1 MKILLDECVVQDF
14 RKRLKGHQVF
24 TVGFMG
30 WSGLKNGRLLAAAVV
45 EAFEAIVTTD
55 QNIAYQQNL
64 GNIPLAL
71 VILIAPSNDI
81 DDLDPLVPKLLLA
94 LKKIRPGTIA
104 RIRQTN
110 RP

>member
-1 MKILLDECVVQDF
+1 MKILLDECVAQDF
-14 RKRLKGHQVF
+14 RKRLKAHQVF

-30 WSGLKNGRLLAAAVV
+30 WSGLKNGRLLAAAVS
-45 EAFEAIVTTD
+45 EGFEAIVTTD
-55 QNIAYQQNL
+55 QNIAHQQNL
-64 GNIPLAL
+64 GRIPLAL
-71 VILIAPSNDI
+71 IILIAPSNDI

-94 LKKIRPGTIA
+94 LKRIRLGTIT